1 MPVRD
6 TKGTLNVENVLIIAD
21 DADFTRNLT
30 GRWQMERAVPAF
42 TQVTSELWTP
52 AVQAGYSLT
61 VIGPIAQARADAIL
75 SSLEAY
81 HAAGICV
88 TDDGSRVQ
96 QIRAAHPR
104 ILVFR
109 QYDGWVEALV
119 LMAGEMLKRVDLLSQ
134 LRRAEQAAASDHR
147 HATVGRY
154 LLEMR
159 HSFNNALT
167 SVLGNAELL
176 LLEPGAVS
184 AEVREQIDTIHS
196 MALRMHEIMQ
206 RLSSLEAEMNCA
218 EKSSQNET
226 PHPSQAYAI
235 RF

>member
-1 MPVRD
+1 MD
-6 TKGTLNVENVLIIAD
+6 NVLIIAD
-21 DADFTRNLT
+21 DADFTRSLV
-30 GRWQMERAVPAF
+30 GRWQMERAVPTF

-52 AVQAGYSLT
+52 SVQAGYPLT
-61 VIGPIAQARADAIL
+61 VIGPIAPARLDSIL

-81 HAAGICV
+81 HALGICV

-96 QIRAAHPR
+96 GIRTAHPR

-109 QYDGWVEALV
+109 QYDGWVDTLV
-119 LMAGEMLKRVDLLSQ
+119 LLAAEMLKRVDVLSQ

-147 HATVGRY
+147 HATLGRY
-154 LLEMR
+154 ILEMR

-184 AEVREQIDTIHS
+184 AQVREQIDTIHS

-206 RLSSLEAEMNCA
+206 RLSSLEAEMNCT
-218 EKSSQNET
+218 EKFSQNET
-226 PHPSQAYAI
+226 SPSSQAYAI

>member
-1 MPVRD
+1 MS
-6 TKGTLNVENVLIIAD
+6 VENVLIIAD
-21 DADFTRNLT
+21 DADFTRSLIA
-30 GRWQMERAVPAF
+30 RWQMERAVPAF

-52 AVQAGYSLT
+52 AVQAGYALT
-61 VIGPIAQARADAIL
+61 VIGPIAVARVDGIL

-81 HAAGICV
+81 HALGICV
-88 TDDGSRVQ
+88 SDDSGKVKE
-96 QIRAAHPR
+96 IRAAYPR
-104 ILVFR
+104 ILVLR
-109 QYDGWVEALV
+109 QYDGWVDTLV
-119 LMAGEMLKRVDLLSQ
+119 LLAGEMLKRIDVQSQ
-134 LRRAEQAAASDHR
+134 LRRTEQAAALDHR
-147 HATVGRY
+147 HATLGRY

-176 LLEPGAVS
+176 LMEPGAVS
-184 AEVREQIDTIHS
+184 AQVREQIDTIHS

-218 EKSSQNET
+218 EKTSQNET
-226 PHPSQAYAI
+226 PHSSQAFAV

>member
-1 MPVRD
+1 M
-6 TKGTLNVENVLIIAD
+6 ENVLIIAD
-21 DADFTRNLT
+21 DADFARSLI

-52 AVQAGYSLT
+52 AVQADYSLT
-61 VIGPIAQARADAIL
+61 IIGPIAAERVDSIL
-75 SSLEAY
+75 SSLEAF
-81 HAAGICV
+81 HGLGVFVA
-88 TDDGSRVQ
+88 DDGSRVQ
-96 QIRAAHPR
+96 QIRTAHPR
-104 ILVFR
+104 ALVFR
-109 QYDGWVEALV
+109 RYDGWVDTLV
-119 LMAGEMLKRVDLLSQ
+119 LLAAEMLKRSDVLGQ
-134 LRRAEQAAASDHR
+134 LRRAEEAAAGAHR
-147 HATVGRY
+147 HATLGRY
-154 LLEMR
+154 ILEMR

-184 AEVREQIDTIHS
+184 AEVRDQIDTIHS

-206 RLSSLEAEMNCA
+206 RLSSLEAEMNCT

-226 PHPSQAYAI
+226 TASSQAYAV

>member
-1 MPVRD
+1 M
-6 TKGTLNVENVLIIAD
+6 ENVLIIAD
-21 DADFTRNLT
+21 DADFTRSLI

-52 AVQAGYSLT
+52 AVQAGYGLT
-61 VIGPIAQARADAIL
+61 VLGPVARSRVDGIL
-75 SSLEAY
+75 SSLEAH
-81 HAAGICV
+81 HAMGILIAE
-88 TDDGSRVQ
+88 DGAQVQEVRV
-96 QIRAAHPR
+96 AHPR
-104 ILVFR
+104 IVVLR
-109 QYDGWVEALV
+109 QYDGWVDTLV
-119 LMAGEMLKRVDLLSQ
+119 LLGGELLKRLDVLSQ
-134 LRRAEQAAASDHR
+134 LRRTEQAAAADHR
-147 HATVGRY
+147 HATLGRY
-154 LLEMR
+154 MLEMR

-206 RLSSLEAEMNCA
+206 RLSSLEAELNCA

-226 PHPSQAYAI
+226 LPSSHAYAA

>member
-1 MPVRD
+1 
-6 TKGTLNVENVLIIAD
+6 VENVLIIAD
-21 DADFTRNLT
+21 DADFTRSLI
-30 GRWQMERAVPAF
+30 GRWQMERSVPTF

-52 AVQAGYSLT
+52 AVQAGYGLT
-61 VIGPIAQARADAIL
+61 MLGPIAPARVDGIL

-81 HAAGICV
+81 HAIGICV
-88 TDDGSRVQ
+88 TDDGGRVQ
-96 QIRAAHPR
+96 EIRAAHPR

-109 QYDGWVEALV
+109 QYDGWVDTLV
-119 LMAGEMLKRVDLLSQ
+119 LLAGEMLKRIDALSQ
-134 LRRAEQAAASDHR
+134 LRRAEQAAAADHR
-147 HATVGRY
+147 HATLGRY
-154 LLEMR
+154 ILEMR

-184 AEVREQIDTIHS
+184 AQVREQIDTIHS

-206 RLSSLEAEMNCA
+206 RLSSLEAEMNCT

-226 PHPSQAYAI
+226 SPSSQAYAS

>member
-1 MPVRD
+1 M
-6 TKGTLNVENVLIIAD
+6 ENVLIIAD
-21 DADFTRNLT
+21 DADFARSLI
-30 GRWQMERAVPAF
+30 GRWQMERAVPTF
-42 TQVTSELWTP
+42 TQVTGELWTP

-61 VIGPIAQARADAIL
+61 VIGPIAPARL
-75 SSLEAY
+75 PSVLTSLEAY
-81 HAAGICV
+81 HALGICV
-88 TDDGSRVQ
+88 IDDGKQ
-96 QIRAAHPR
+96 AKEIRAAHPR

-109 QYDGWVEALV
+109 QYDGWVDTLV
-119 LMAGEMLKRVDLLSQ
+119 LLAAEMLKRSDVLGQ
-134 LRRAEQAAASDHR
+134 LQRAEQAAAGAHR
-147 HATVGRY
+147 YATLGRY
-154 LLEMR
+154 ILEMR

-184 AEVREQIDTIHS
+184 AQVREQIDTIHS

-206 RLSSLEAEMNCA
+206 RLSSLEAEMNCT

-226 PHPSQAYAI
+226 APSSQAYAI

>member
-1 MPVRD
+1 M
-6 TKGTLNVENVLIIAD
+6 ENVLIIAD
-21 DADFTRNLT
+21 DADFTRSLI

-52 AVQAGYSLT
+52 AVQAGYGLT
-61 VIGPIAQARADAIL
+61 VLGPIAPARLDGIL
-75 SSLEAY
+75 SSLEAQ
-81 HAAGICV
+81 HALGLLV

-96 QIRAAHPR
+96 DVRAAHPR

-109 QYDGWVEALV
+109 QYDGWVDTLV
-119 LMAGEMLKRVDLLSQ
+119 LLAAEMLRRLEVLSQ
-134 LRRAEQAAASDHR
+134 LRRAEQAAANDHR
-147 HATVGRY
+147 HATLGRY
-154 LLEMR
+154 MLEMR

-184 AEVREQIDTIHS
+184 AQVREQIDTIHS

-206 RLSSLEAEMNCA
+206 RLASLEAEMNCT

-226 PHPSQAYAI
+226 LHPSQAYAI

>member
-1 MPVRD
+1 M
-6 TKGTLNVENVLIIAD
+6 ENVLIIAD
-21 DADFTRNLT
+21 DADFTRSLI
-30 GRWQMERAVPAF
+30 GRWQMERAVPTF

-52 AVQAGYSLT
+52 AVQAGYGLT
-61 VIGPIAQARADAIL
+61 VLGPIAAARVDGIL
-75 SSLEAY
+75 SSLEAH
-81 HAAGICV
+81 HALGIFV

-96 QIRAAHPR
+96 DVRAAHPR

-109 QYDGWVEALV
+109 QYDGWVDMLV
-119 LMAGEMLKRVDLLSQ
+119 LLAGEMLKRIELLSQ
-134 LRRAEQAAASDHR
+134 LRRAEQAAAGDHR
-147 HATVGRY
+147 HATLGRY
-154 LLEMR
+154 MLEMR

-184 AEVREQIDTIHS
+184 AQVRDQIDTIHS

-206 RLSSLEAEMNCA
+206 RLASLEAEMNCA

-226 PHPSQAYAI
+226 LQPSQSYAI

>member
-1 MPVRD
+1 
-6 TKGTLNVENVLIIAD
+6 VENVLIIAD
-21 DADFTRNLT
+21 DADFTRSLI
-30 GRWQMERAVPAF
+30 GRWQMERAVPTF

-52 AVQAGYSLT
+52 AVQAGYGLT
-61 VIGPIAQARADAIL
+61 VLGPIAPARVDGIL
-75 SSLEAY
+75 SSLEAH
-81 HAAGICV
+81 HALGIFV
-88 TDDGSRVQ
+88 TDDGSRIQEV
-96 QIRAAHPR
+96 RAAHPR

-109 QYDGWVEALV
+109 QYDGWVEILV
-119 LMAGEMLKRVDLLSQ
+119 LLAGEMLKRIEVLSQ
-134 LRRAEQAAASDHR
+134 LRRTEQAAAGDHR
-147 HATVGRY
+147 HATLGRY
-154 LLEMR
+154 MLEMR

-184 AEVREQIDTIHS
+184 AQVRDQIDTIHS

-206 RLSSLEAEMNCA
+206 RFSSLETEMNCA

-226 PHPSQAYAI
+226 SQPSHAFAI

>member
-1 MPVRD
+1 M
-6 TKGTLNVENVLIIAD
+6 ENVLIIAD
-21 DADFTRNLT
+21 DADFTRSLI
-30 GRWQMERAVPAF
+30 GRWQMERSVPTF

-52 AVQAGYSLT
+52 AVQAGYGLT
-61 VIGPIAQARADAIL
+61 MLGPIAPARVDGIL

-81 HAAGICV
+81 HAIGICV

-96 QIRAAHPR
+96 EIRAAHPR

-109 QYDGWVEALV
+109 QYDGWVDTLV
-119 LMAGEMLKRVDLLSQ
+119 LLAGEMLKRIDALSQ
-134 LRRAEQAAASDHR
+134 LRRAEQAAAADHR
-147 HATVGRY
+147 HATLGRY
-154 LLEMR
+154 ILEMR

-184 AEVREQIDTIHS
+184 AQVREQIDTIHS

-206 RLSSLEAEMNCA
+206 RLSSLEAEMNCT

-226 PHPSQAYAI
+226 SPSSQACAI

>member
-1 MPVRD
+1 MD
-6 TKGTLNVENVLIIAD
+6 NVLIIAD
-21 DADFTRNLT
+21 DADFSRSLI
-30 GRWQMERAVPAF
+30 GRWQMERAVPTF

-61 VIGPIAQARADAIL
+61 VIGPLAPSRRNSIL

-81 HAAGICV
+81 HAPGIYV
-88 TDDGSRVQ
+88 TDDGNQVKE
-96 QIRAAHPR
+96 IRAAHPR

-109 QYDGWVEALV
+109 QYDGWVDTLV
-119 LMAGEMLKRVDLLSQ
+119 LLAAEMLRRSDVLGQ
-134 LRRAEQAAASDHR
+134 LQRAEQAAADAHR
-147 HATVGRY
+147 HATLGRY
-154 LLEMR
+154 ILEMR

-184 AEVREQIDTIHS
+184 AQVRDQIDTIHS

-206 RLSSLEAEMNCA
+206 RLSSLEAEMNCT

-226 PHPSQAYAI
+226 AASSQAYAI
-235 RF
+235 RL